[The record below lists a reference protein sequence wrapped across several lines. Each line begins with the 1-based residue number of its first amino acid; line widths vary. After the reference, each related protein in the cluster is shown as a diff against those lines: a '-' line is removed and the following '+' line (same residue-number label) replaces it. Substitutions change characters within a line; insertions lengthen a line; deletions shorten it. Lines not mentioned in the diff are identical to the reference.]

1 MVDDPLGP
9 TARIVPVLGVILVGG
24 ASRRYGQDKAMAQ
37 LGGIPMVQRV
47 AAQVAGQVSM
57 LTASGTGRPGLNL
70 PVIPDAVPHGGPLPA
85 LLSILTWA
93 DENKLDLVA
102 TFSCDTPFLPA
113 ELVTR
118 LRGAL
123 KPDRDC
129 AVALHG
135 GAAHPTC
142 ALWRA
147 AALAKNQ
154 AAFDAGTRS
163 LHGALW
169 HLKTCAADF
178 SDLGEGP
185 GGDPFF
191 NINSQSEMAVAQA
204 WIDHVPGWEAV
215 RTASQEVFS

>member
-1 MVDDPLGP
+1 MVDDPVGAI
-9 TARIVPVLGVILVGG
+9 ARNVPVLGVILVGG
-24 ASRRYGQDKAMAQ
+24 ASRRYGEDKAMAR
-37 LGGIPMVQRV
+37 LAGIPMVQRV
-47 AAQVAGQVSM
+47 AAQVAGQVSI

-70 PVIPDAVPHGGPLPA
+70 SVIPDAVPRGGPLPA

-93 DENKLDLVA
+93 DEHKLDLVA
-102 TFSCDTPFLPA
+102 TFSCDTPFLPS

-118 LRGAL
+118 LRAAL

-129 AVALHG
+129 AVALHR

-142 ALWRA
+142 GLWRTS
-147 AALAKNQ
+147 ALEKIQ

-163 LHGALW
+163 LHGSLA
-169 HLKTCAADF
+169 HLKACSADF

-191 NINSQSEMAVAQA
+191 NINSRADMAEAQA
-204 WIDHVPGWEAV
+204 WIGRMSGASNA
-215 RTASQEVFS
+215 RTAGPMVCS